1 MELISCTPFWIG
13 RRVVSARVIVF
24 LLHGPLLYWAKMQY
38 PRCRTSCL
46 SSAMLR
52 SLRCISV
59 STIVVGARFCWILN
73 NLRNSAPNGQLFD
86 SLQHFIGLT
95 SVAERSPQP
104 IMAFFNARTA
114 SFPFPTAT
122 ATLRPITVKYCEA
135 LRSLRSASF
144 NLISEINWKSSSYEY
159 FCDNCVGFDALKT
172 FPHIQQASPV
182 PNAASCETT
191 QTNKNYKWM
200 PSKGPQGL

>member
-1 MELISCTPFWIG
+1 
-13 RRVVSARVIVF
+13 
-24 LLHGPLLYWAKMQY
+24 MQY
-38 PRCRTSCL
+38 PRCFTSCL

-59 STIVVGARFCWILN
+59 STIVSGASFCWILN
-73 NLRNSAPNGQLFD
+73 NLRNSAPNGQLFE
-86 SLQHFIGLT
+86 SLQHFIGLL
-95 SVAERSPQP
+95 SVAEKSPQP

-122 ATLRPITVKYCEA
+122 ATLRPITVREYCEA
-135 LRSLRSASF
+135 LRSASV
-144 NLISEINWKSSSYEY
+144 NLISEINWTSSSYEY

-191 QTNKNYKWM
+191 QTNKNYK
-200 PSKGPQGL
+200 